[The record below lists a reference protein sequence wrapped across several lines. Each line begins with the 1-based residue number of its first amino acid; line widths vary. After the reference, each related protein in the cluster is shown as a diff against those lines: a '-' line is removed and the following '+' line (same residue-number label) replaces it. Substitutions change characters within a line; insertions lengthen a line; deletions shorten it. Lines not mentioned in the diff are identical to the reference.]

1 MKYVSEKMPLNNNL
15 YNKLNNI
22 CVFSNLKLEVI
33 NGIVFKVKDM
43 NISFIE
49 PHRFVIVINDI
60 KLILLCY
67 DNLNLYLYDK
77 DKPINMPILR
87 EIINS
92 IKSRCYNGK

>member
-1 MKYVSEKMPLNNNL
+1 MKFVSEKMPLNNNL

-22 CVFSNLKLEVI
+22 CVFSNIKLEVI

-60 KLILLCY
+60 KLVLLCY
-67 DNLNLYLYDK
+67 DNLNLYLYEK

-87 EIINS
+87 EMIIS
-92 IKSRCYNGK
+92 IKSRCNNG

>member
-22 CVFSNLKLEVI
+22 CVFSNIKLEVI

-49 PHRFVIVINDI
+49 PHRFVIVIDDI

-92 IKSRCYNGK
+92 IKSGCYNG

>member
-15 YNKLNNI
+15 YNKLNNV
-22 CVFSNLKLEVI
+22 CVFSNLRLEVI

-92 IKSRCYNGK
+92 IKSRCYNG

>member
-1 MKYVSEKMPLNNNL
+1 MKFVSEKMPLNNNL

-60 KLILLCY
+60 KLVLLCY
-67 DNLNLYLYDK
+67 DNLNLYLYEK

-87 EIINS
+87 EMIIS
-92 IKSRCYNGK
+92 LKSRCNNG

>member
-22 CVFSNLKLEVI
+22 CVFSNIRLEVI

-49 PHRFVIVINDI
+49 PHRFVIFIDDI

-92 IKSRCYNGK
+92 IKSRCYNG

>member
-22 CVFSNLKLEVI
+22 CVFSNIRLEVI

-92 IKSRCYNGK
+92 IKSRCYNG

>member
-15 YNKLNNI
+15 YNKLNNV
-22 CVFSNLKLEVI
+22 CVFSNIKLEVI

-92 IKSRCYNGK
+92 IKSRCYNG

>member
-1 MKYVSEKMPLNNNL
+1 MKFVSEKMPLNNNL

-60 KLILLCY
+60 KLVLLCY
-67 DNLNLYLYDK
+67 DNLNLYLYEK

-87 EIINS
+87 EMIIS
-92 IKSRCYNGK
+92 LKSRCYNG

>member
-1 MKYVSEKMPLNNNL
+1 MKFVSEKMPLNNNL

-22 CVFSNLKLEVI
+22 CVFSNIKLEVI

-60 KLILLCY
+60 KLVLLCY
-67 DNLNLYLYDK
+67 DNLNLYLYEK

-87 EIINS
+87 EMIIS
-92 IKSRCYNGK
+92 LKSRCYNG

>member
-1 MKYVSEKMPLNNNL
+1 MKFVSEKMPLNNNL
-15 YNKLNNI
+15 YNELNNI

-67 DNLNLYLYDK
+67 DNLNLYLYEK

-92 IKSRCYNGK
+92 IKSRCYNG

>member
-15 YNKLNNI
+15 YNKLNNV
-22 CVFSNLKLEVI
+22 CVFSNIKLEVI

-67 DNLNLYLYDK
+67 DNLNLYLYDR
-77 DKPINMPILR
+77 DKPINVPILR

-92 IKSRCYNGK
+92 IKSRCYNG

>member
-60 KLILLCY
+60 KLVVLCY

-92 IKSRCYNGK
+92 IKSRCYNG

>member
-1 MKYVSEKMPLNNNL
+1 MKYISEKMPLNNNL

-22 CVFSNLKLEVI
+22 CVFSNIKLEVI

-43 NISFIE
+43 NINFIE
-49 PHRFVIVINDI
+49 PHRFVIIINDI

-87 EIINS
+87 EIINI
-92 IKSRCYNGK
+92 IKSRCYNG